1 MNTMFD
7 TLLQLPLF
15 QGLAQEDFTNIL
27 GKVKLS
33 FTKHKAG
40 EVIVKAGDTCS
51 QLIFVLKG
59 EISSCTS
66 SANTSYSSTEYFQ
79 APYVI
84 EPQSLFGMSTSYVSA
99 YTAQTETHTVSIS
112 KAFVMSELFKYD
124 IFRLNYMNIIS
135 NRAQSLNSRLWAEST
150 DNLEKR
156 IGNFILTHIE
166 RPSGRKILK
175 IKMEELA
182 QVVNDT
188 RMGVSRALNSMQEKG
203 LLELH
208 RGEMMIPDAS
218 LYTLLEW
225 GVPHPGYTRSSEPYC
240 RLPPSH
246 CNSRHKESCFPGH
259 TSGFWHSA
267 ALSFA
272 EHPSPKDS
280 SQRQRQATQTSKS
293 PLSYWPVPA
302 LP

>member
-1 MNTMFD
+1 MFD

-99 YTAQTETHTVSIS
+99 YTAQTETHTGSIS

-150 DNLEKR
+150 ATLENRSIKSVEQHA
-156 IGNFILTHIE
+156 GE
-166 RPSGRKILK
+166 RPARTAQRRDDDSRRRK
-175 IKMEELA
+175 
-182 QVVNDT
+182 
-188 RMGVSRALNSMQEKG
+188 ALIGHLNRDFLQHLVYRFLYQG
-203 LLELH
+203 FH
-208 RGEMMIPDAS
+208 HFIP
-218 LYTLLEW
+218 
-225 GVPHPGYTRSSEPYC
+225 
-240 RLPPSH
+240 
-246 CNSRHKESCFPGH
+246 F
-259 TSGFWHSA
+259 
-267 ALSFA
+267 
-272 EHPSPKDS
+272 
-280 SQRQRQATQTSKS
+280 
-293 PLSYWPVPA
+293 
-302 LP
+302 

>member
-27 GKVKLS
+27 GKVKLD

-59 EISSCTS
+59 EVSSYTS
-66 SANTSYSSTEYFQ
+66 SADASYSFTEYYQ

-84 EPQSLFGMSTSYVSA
+84 EPQSLFGMNTSYVSTH
-99 YTAQTETHTVSIS
+99 TAQTETHTVSIS
-112 KAFVMSELFKYD
+112 KAFAMSELFRYD

-135 NRAQSLNSRLWAEST
+135 NRAQSLNNRLWAKT
-150 DNLEKR
+150 ADNLEKR
-156 IGNFILTHIE
+156 IGNFILTHTE
-166 RPSGRKILK
+166 RLSGRKILK

-203 LLELH
+203 LLELR
-208 RGEMMIPDAS
+208 RGEIMIPDAEK
-218 LYTLLEW
+218 LL
-225 GVPHPGYTRSSEPYC
+225 
-240 RLPPSH
+240 
-246 CNSRHKESCFPGH
+246 
-259 TSGFWHSA
+259 
-267 ALSFA
+267 
-272 EHPSPKDS
+272 
-280 SQRQRQATQTSKS
+280 
-293 PLSYWPVPA
+293 
-302 LP
+302 

>member
-40 EVIVKAGDTCS
+40 EVI
-51 QLIFVLKG
+51 
-59 EISSCTS
+59 
-66 SANTSYSSTEYFQ
+66 ANTSYSFTEYFQ

-208 RGEMMIPDAS
+208 RGEMMIPDAEK
-218 LYTLLEW
+218 LL
-225 GVPHPGYTRSSEPYC
+225 
-240 RLPPSH
+240 
-246 CNSRHKESCFPGH
+246 
-259 TSGFWHSA
+259 
-267 ALSFA
+267 
-272 EHPSPKDS
+272 
-280 SQRQRQATQTSKS
+280 
-293 PLSYWPVPA
+293 
-302 LP
+302 

>member
-66 SANTSYSSTEYFQ
+66 SANTSYSFTEYFQ
-79 APYVI
+79 A
-84 EPQSLFGMSTSYVSA
+84 QSLFGMSTSYVSA

-208 RGEMMIPDAS
+208 RGEMMIPDAKK
-218 LYTLLEW
+218 LL
-225 GVPHPGYTRSSEPYC
+225 
-240 RLPPSH
+240 
-246 CNSRHKESCFPGH
+246 
-259 TSGFWHSA
+259 
-267 ALSFA
+267 
-272 EHPSPKDS
+272 
-280 SQRQRQATQTSKS
+280 
-293 PLSYWPVPA
+293 
-302 LP
+302 

>member
-27 GKVKLS
+27 GKVKLN

-66 SANTSYSSTEYFQ
+66 SANTSYSFTEYFQ

-84 EPQSLFGMSTSYVSA
+84 EPQSLFGMSTSYVST

-135 NRAQSLNSRLWAEST
+135 NRTQMLHNRLWAVFGNSPES
-150 DNLEKR
+150 R
-156 IGNFILTHIE
+156 IIHFI
-166 RPSGRKILK
+166 S
-175 IKMEELA
+175 A
-182 QVVNDT
+182 
-188 RMGVSRALNSMQEKG
+188 
-203 LLELH
+203 
-208 RGEMMIPDAS
+208 
-218 LYTLLEW
+218 TL
-225 GVPHPGYTRSSEPYC
+225 S
-240 RLPPSH
+240 
-246 CNSRHKESCFPGH
+246 
-259 TSGFWHSA
+259 
-267 ALSFA
+267 
-272 EHPSPKDS
+272 
-280 SQRQRQATQTSKS
+280 
-293 PLSYWPVPA
+293 
-302 LP
+302 

>member
-1 MNTMFD
+1 M
-7 TLLQLPLF
+7 
-15 QGLAQEDFTNIL
+15 
-27 GKVKLS
+27 
-33 FTKHKAG
+33 
-40 EVIVKAGDTCS
+40 
-51 QLIFVLKG
+51 
-59 EISSCTS
+59 
-66 SANTSYSSTEYFQ
+66 
-79 APYVI
+79 
-84 EPQSLFGMSTSYVSA
+84 
-99 YTAQTETHTVSIS
+99 SIS

-208 RGEMMIPDAS
+208 RGEMMIPDAEK
-218 LYTLLEW
+218 LL
-225 GVPHPGYTRSSEPYC
+225 
-240 RLPPSH
+240 
-246 CNSRHKESCFPGH
+246 
-259 TSGFWHSA
+259 
-267 ALSFA
+267 
-272 EHPSPKDS
+272 
-280 SQRQRQATQTSKS
+280 
-293 PLSYWPVPA
+293 
-302 LP
+302 

>member
-135 NRAQSLNSRLWAEST
+135 NRAQSLNTVFGQKAPTTLRNVSATYPDTYRTSVRQENT
-150 DNLEKR
+150 ENKNGR
-156 IGNFILTHIE
+156 IG
-166 RPSGRKILK
+166 SGG
-175 IKMEELA
+175 
-182 QVVNDT
+182 Q
-188 RMGVSRALNSMQEKG
+188 
-203 LLELH
+203 
-208 RGEMMIPDAS
+208 
-218 LYTLLEW
+218 
-225 GVPHPGYTRSSEPYC
+225 
-240 RLPPSH
+240 
-246 CNSRHKESCFPGH
+246 
-259 TSGFWHSA
+259 
-267 ALSFA
+267 
-272 EHPSPKDS
+272 
-280 SQRQRQATQTSKS
+280 
-293 PLSYWPVPA
+293 
-302 LP
+302 

>member
-7 TLLQLPLF
+7 TLLQLPPF
-15 QGLAQEDFTNIL
+15 NTNISL
-27 GKVKLS
+27 LHVSPAFTITSPALCFVKLS
-33 FTKHKAG
+33 LTFPR
-40 EVIVKAGDTCS
+40 
-51 QLIFVLKG
+51 IFVLKG

-208 RGEMMIPDAS
+208 RGEMMIPDAEK
-218 LYTLLEW
+218 LL
-225 GVPHPGYTRSSEPYC
+225 
-240 RLPPSH
+240 
-246 CNSRHKESCFPGH
+246 
-259 TSGFWHSA
+259 
-267 ALSFA
+267 
-272 EHPSPKDS
+272 
-280 SQRQRQATQTSKS
+280 
-293 PLSYWPVPA
+293 
-302 LP
+302 

>member
-1 MNTMFD
+1 MYFICEYIIQLHGIFSG
-7 TLLQLPLF
+7 TLCHRATISVRDEHLLR
-15 QGLAQEDFTNIL
+15 L
-27 GKVKLS
+27 G
-33 FTKHKAG
+33 
-40 EVIVKAGDTCS
+40 
-51 QLIFVLKG
+51 
-59 EISSCTS
+59 
-66 SANTSYSSTEYFQ
+66 
-79 APYVI
+79 
-84 EPQSLFGMSTSYVSA
+84 

-208 RGEMMIPDAS
+208 RGEMMIPDAEK
-218 LYTLLEW
+218 LL
-225 GVPHPGYTRSSEPYC
+225 
-240 RLPPSH
+240 
-246 CNSRHKESCFPGH
+246 
-259 TSGFWHSA
+259 
-267 ALSFA
+267 
-272 EHPSPKDS
+272 
-280 SQRQRQATQTSKS
+280 
-293 PLSYWPVPA
+293 
-302 LP
+302 

>member
-66 SANTSYSSTEYFQ
+66 SANTSYSFTE
-79 APYVI
+79 
-84 EPQSLFGMSTSYVSA
+84 SLFGMSTSYVSA

-208 RGEMMIPDAS
+208 RGEMMIPDAEK
-218 LYTLLEW
+218 LL
-225 GVPHPGYTRSSEPYC
+225 
-240 RLPPSH
+240 
-246 CNSRHKESCFPGH
+246 
-259 TSGFWHSA
+259 
-267 ALSFA
+267 
-272 EHPSPKDS
+272 
-280 SQRQRQATQTSKS
+280 
-293 PLSYWPVPA
+293 
-302 LP
+302 